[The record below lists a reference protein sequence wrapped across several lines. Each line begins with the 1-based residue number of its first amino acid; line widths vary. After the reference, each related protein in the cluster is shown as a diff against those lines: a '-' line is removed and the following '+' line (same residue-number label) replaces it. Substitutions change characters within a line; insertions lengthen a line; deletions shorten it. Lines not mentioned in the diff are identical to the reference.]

1 MATLKPT
8 WASAPTLRSGGAPRS
23 LQLPSPSLGVD
34 LLFAAVVGCVSVLA
48 RPAID
53 RLGDT
58 PYQEFLRLEWL
69 LVSGGKGL
77 HLDSLSLPLPPLVY
91 LGASA
96 AGPDVADKW
105 LPVAINVAILLV
117 LTRFLLSGYP
127 LVIKVPAALLLV
139 ASPLLYLLQPRL
151 DVQLYVLLL
160 GIQFL
165 TLRAFR
171 LHATVPRI
179 TAVIGVNVLLSLTTY
194 MALPAILASAVYLV
208 IQAERQREVQP
219 AAWRALMWLY
229 VPFSFTG
236 YGLWAVFW
244 AVAGSR
250 VKTSYFIPATFGEAS
265 YLHELLNSL
274 GSSLGLPII
283 ALVALMVTSAIFL
296 RQPDASL
303 SRSREQALAWAV
315 ITFMGF
321 TFGLVGLQTLAQRLP
336 VQVEVITYSLL
347 LLTPAALATVYE
359 QGRNGFGRL
368 TLPTRMALLATATAV
383 VAVFPMQYL
392 VRPATLDGMLPV
404 DDGRERAARGA
415 AEAFARVDPGERILL
430 DPRFTASFVQAAQ
443 IDPRRLLTPF
453 DPGFE
458 QLVPA
463 PPQDVRTIVVTDSLS
478 DAVAGNYPSGRLVDL
493 LPDATLIAAG
503 KTESEAGAAFV
514 RVFRRELLAK
524 PDHDAPPIERD
535 RAVTEQENVIL
546 SAVLR
551 EMEKRG
557 GLPTRPDGWAYAI
570 DFGNLMVYGAQRGSI
585 DLFRQLSDIVER
597 DYLVTKSNDP
607 NALYTVAWRH
617 RPDRLNEASGT
628 TETLRMVEAYWAAG
642 ERWNNDYYRRLA
654 YLMAKAYARHQWSD
668 EYGEGWFIRNYY
680 NYETKEYATNT
691 FLVDYAPDVL
701 RRVAEYMHDP
711 DLLAPAKASAEFVA
725 AAQLESGL
733 FHAMYQPEIR
743 TLYANMSYFSP
754 NGIVQVIDSIE
765 AALGVS
771 ELYSPER
778 ARMTYEFARQQY
790 LSSPTRAISNQ
801 FHMDGS
807 LTGEPENAPAVYA
820 YIVRL
825 GVRLGDSAWPRE
837 LIAQKLNTAR
847 LYETAPLPVENDYN
861 WFFAWTSSLMALRDY
876 QARGTSEATEP
887 TVAQTELEEGVAEQ
901 ATPTRPPI
909 EPSPDA
915 PVRRT
920 VTLASVRLRD
930 GASLN
935 APILEVLPA
944 SLSIDVLQ
952 GSQHADGFLWL
963 EVRTPD
969 GQAGWA
975 IADALD

>member
-1 MATLKPT
+1 MFKPT
-8 WASAPTLRSGGAPRS
+8 WARAAGWGSGGAPRS
-23 LQLPSPSLGVD
+23 LPLPSPSFGLD
-34 LLFAAVVGCVSVLA
+34 LLFAAVVACTSILA

-58 PYQEFLRLEWL
+58 PYQEFLRLQWL
-69 LVSGGKGL
+69 LVDGGKGL
-77 HLDSLSLPLPPLVY
+77 HLDSLSLPLPALVY
-91 LGASA
+91 VGASA
-96 AGPDVADKW
+96 AGLDVGDKW
-105 LPVAINVAILLV
+105 LPVALNVAILLV
-117 LTRFLLSGYP
+117 LTRLLLGDHP
-127 LVIKVPAALLLV
+127 LLVKMLGALLLV

-151 DVQLYVLLL
+151 DVQLYLLLL
-160 GIQFL
+160 GVQFV

-171 LHATVPRI
+171 LHATVPRVT
-179 TAVIGVNVLLSLTTY
+179 TAIGVNILLSLTTY
-194 MALPAILASAVYLV
+194 MALLAILASAVYLV

-229 VPFSFTG
+229 VPFSFAG
-236 YGLWAVFW
+236 YALWAVFW
-244 AVAGSR
+244 MVAGSR
-250 VKTSYFIPATFGEAS
+250 VKTSYFIPESLGEAS
-265 YLHELLNSL
+265 YLHELLGSL
-274 GSSLGLPII
+274 GGSLGLPII
-283 ALVALMVTSAIFL
+283 ALFALMVASAIFL
-296 RQPDASL
+296 RLPDASL
-303 SRSREQALAWAV
+303 RRGREQALTWAV
-315 ITFMGF
+315 LTFMGF
-321 TFGLVGLQTLAQRLP
+321 ALGLVGLQTLAQRLP
-336 VQVEVITYSLL
+336 VQVEVITFSLL
-347 LLTPAALATVYE
+347 LLIPAALATVYE
-359 QGRNGFGRL
+359 QARSGFGRL
-368 TLPTRMALLATATAV
+368 SMPTRMALLAAATAI
-383 VAVFPMQYL
+383 VAVSPMQYI
-392 VRPATLDGMLPV
+392 VRPATLDGVLPV
-404 DDGRERAARGA
+404 DDGRERAAKGA
-415 AEAFARVDPGERILL
+415 AEAFVRADPGGRILL
-430 DPRFTASFVQAAQ
+430 DPRFTASFVQAAR
-443 IDPRRLLTPF
+443 IDPHRLLTPF

-458 QLVPA
+458 NLVVA

-478 DAVAGNYPSGRLVDL
+478 DAVGGNYPSARLVDL

-503 KTESEAGAAFV
+503 KADGGAGTAFV
-514 RVFRRELLAK
+514 RIFRREILSK
-524 PDHDAPPIERD
+524 PDHDAPPIEKD
-535 RAVTEQENVIL
+535 RAVTEQENTIL
-546 SAVLR
+546 SAVFN

-570 DFGNLMVYGAQRGSI
+570 DLGNLMVYAAQRGSI
-585 DLFRQLSDIVER
+585 DLFRQLSGIVER

-617 RPDRLNEASGT
+617 RPDRPNEASGT

-701 RRVAEYMHDP
+701 RRVAEYMHDQ

-778 ARMTYEFARQQY
+778 ARITYEFARQQY

-825 GVRLGDSAWPRE
+825 GVRLGDSEWPRE
-837 LIAQKLNTAR
+837 LIAEKLNTAR

-887 TVAQTELEEGVAEQ
+887 TVAPTELGEVVAEQ
-901 ATPTRPPI
+901 ATPTRLLI

-920 VTLASVRLRD
+920 VTLASLRLRD

-963 EVRTPD
+963 EVRTPA

-975 IADALD
+975 IADALG